1 MLLLFAHLPRY
12 SKNYSSSS
20 SFSHQSESS
29 KNTIPS
35 IICHVNSKNSPGVL
49 GNNMFGP
56 IAETINQ
63 AAEILIKRPDNV
75 LKRGRGSLLTRFI
88 FTNGD

>member
-1 MLLLFAHLPRY
+1 MHICRDIPKIIHPLAPFHTRVKVAKILYQALFAM
-12 SKNYSSSS
+12 
-20 SFSHQSESS
+20 
-29 KNTIPS
+29 S
-35 IICHVNSKNSPGVL
+35 ISKNSPGVL